1 MNVSFTLGALAKT
14 KWYEYLVR
22 FAFGGAITVTARF
35 LAEHFGPVFG
45 GLFLAFPAIFPASAT
60 LVAKHETHKKQNA
73 GIETNSRAC
82 QAVAVDAA
90 GAPLGS
96 VGLAAF
102 ALTVWK
108 FLPYYN
114 SAFVFLAAKRF
125 GSRWPSSLG
134 AFGENTVAVSHFS

>member
-1 MNVSFTLGALAKT
+1 MNASFTLGALAKT

-45 GLFLAFPAIFPASAT
+45 GLFLAFPAIFPASVP

-73 GIETNSRAC
+73 GIETNSRGR

>member
-1 MNVSFTLGALAKT
+1 MFPSPSARWQKQNGTNTSCASHLEEQLPSP
-14 KWYEYLVR
+14 
-22 FAFGGAITVTARF
+22 ARF

-73 GIETNSRAC
+73 GIETNSRGR